1 MAEDRGP
8 GPGPP
13 DERTPADRP
22 ARRHLRPRRR
32 PLPSREEARR
42 RLRAFSRF
50 HPTRGQLVAALLTAS
65 LGVALVA
72 QARVT
77 EEAGLQQLRQ
87 TELVALLD
95 DVTTRAQELGVE
107 VAELE
112 DDRSRLLGSE
122 GDEAAREAARQRLQ
136 SYQILAGTV
145 PVEGPGITVLVDDDA
160 GVITQTMLLDGIQEL
175 RDAGA
180 EAIQVGTVRVVA
192 SSYVGTGDQGQVLLD
207 GQALSTPYTITAV
220 GEAHTLAGAMAI
232 PGGFSDS
239 LRGAG
244 ADVTVVEADTVLID
258 ALHEPSE
265 PRYAQPVPPTQDP

>member
-1 MAEDRGP
+1 MADEQGP
-8 GPGPP
+8 APP
-13 DERTPADRP
+13 EHTPVADPPAGRP
-22 ARRHLRPRRR
+22 PRPRRR
-32 PLPSREEARR
+32 PLPSRAEARR
-42 RLRAFSRF
+42 RLRAFGRF
-50 HPTRGQLVAALLTAS
+50 HPTRGQLVAALLTAL

-95 DVTTRAQELGVE
+95 DVTTRAQELGAE

-112 DDRSRLLGSE
+112 DDRSRLLGAE
-122 GDEAAREAARQRLQ
+122 GDEAAAEAARQRLQ

-145 PVEGPGITVLVDDDA
+145 PVEGPGITVLVDDEA

-180 EAIQVGTVRVVA
+180 EAIQIGTVRVVA
-192 SSYVGTGDQGQVLLD
+192 SSYVGTDEQGRVLVD
-207 GQALSTPYTITAV
+207 GQPLSTPYTITAV
-220 GEAHTLAGAMAI
+220 GDAHTLAGAMAI

-244 ADVTVVEADTVLID
+244 AGVTVVEADTVLVD

-265 PRYAQPVPPTQDP
+265 PRYAQPVPSTQDP

>member
-1 MAEDRGP
+1 MSDEHGP
-8 GPGPP
+8 APP
-13 DERTPADRP
+13 PEPTPAADPRAGRP
-22 ARRHLRPRRR
+22 PRSRRR
-32 PLPSREEARR
+32 PLPSRAEARR
-42 RLRAFSRF
+42 RLRAFGRF
-50 HPTRGQLVAALLTAS
+50 HPTRGQLVAALLTAL

-95 DVTTRAQELGVE
+95 DVTTRAQELGAE

-112 DDRSRLLGSE
+112 DDRSRLLGAE
-122 GDEAAREAARQRLQ
+122 GDEAAAEAARQRLQ

-145 PVEGPGITVLVDDDA
+145 PVEGPGITVLVDDEA

-180 EAIQVGTVRVVA
+180 EAIQIGTVRVVA
-192 SSYVGTGDQGQVLLD
+192 SSYVGTDEQGRVLVD
-207 GQALSTPYTITAV
+207 GQPLSTPYTITAV
-220 GEAHTLAGAMAI
+220 GDAHTLAGAMAI

-244 ADVTVVEADTVLID
+244 AGVTVVEADTVLVD

-265 PRYAQPVPPTQDP
+265 PRYAQPVPSTQDP

>member
-1 MAEDRGP
+1 MEDHGPAPPP
-8 GPGPP
+8 GPS
-13 DERTPADRP
+13 ERPT
-22 ARRHLRPRRR
+22 ARRARFRRR
-32 PLPSREEARR
+32 PAPSREEARR
-42 RLRAFSRF
+42 RLRAFGRF
-50 HPTRGQLVAALLTAS
+50 HPTRGQLVAALLTAL

-95 DVTTRAQELGVE
+95 DVTSRAEALSAE

-112 DDRSRLLGSE
+112 DDRSRLLGAE
-122 GDEAAREAARQRLQ
+122 GGEAAAEAARERLE

-145 PVEGPGITVLVDDDA
+145 PVEGPGITVLVDDD
-160 GVITQTMLLDGIQEL
+160 GGIITQTMLLDGIQEL

-192 SSYVGTGDQGQVLLD
+192 SSFVGTGPEGEVLLD
-207 GQALSTPYTITAV
+207 GEPLSTPYTITAV
-220 GEAHTLAGAMAI
+220 GDAHTLAGAMAI

-239 LRGAG
+239 LRSAG
-244 ADVTVVEADTVLID
+244 ATVTVVEGDTVLID

-265 PRYAQPVPPTQDP
+265 PRYAQPVPSTQDP

>member
-1 MAEDRGP
+1 MADEQGP
-8 GPGPP
+8 APP
-13 DERTPADRP
+13 EHTPVTDPSAGRQP
-22 ARRHLRPRRR
+22 RPRRR
-32 PLPSREEARR
+32 PLPSRAEARR
-42 RLRAFSRF
+42 RLRAFGRF
-50 HPTRGQLVAALLTAS
+50 HPTRGQLVAALLTAL

-95 DVTTRAQELGVE
+95 DVTTRAQELGAE
-107 VAELE
+107 VSELE
-112 DDRSRLLGSE
+112 DDRSRLLGAE
-122 GDEAAREAARQRLQ
+122 GDEAAAEAARQRLH

-145 PVEGPGITVLVDDDA
+145 PVEGPGITVLVDDEA

-180 EAIQVGTVRVVA
+180 EAIQIGTVRVVA
-192 SSYVGTGDQGQVLLD
+192 SSYVGTDEEGRVLLD
-207 GQALSTPYTITAV
+207 GQPLSTPYTITAV
-220 GEAHTLAGAMAI
+220 GDAHTLAGAMAI

-244 ADVTVVEADTVLID
+244 ASVTVVEADTVLVD

-265 PRYAQPVPPTQDP
+265 PRYAQPVPPTQAP

>member
-1 MAEDRGP
+1 MSDEHGP
-8 GPGPP
+8 APP
-13 DERTPADRP
+13 PEPTPAADPRAGRP
-22 ARRHLRPRRR
+22 PWSRRR
-32 PLPSREEARR
+32 PLPSRAEARR
-42 RLRAFSRF
+42 RLRAFGRF
-50 HPTRGQLVAALLTAS
+50 HPTRGQLVAALLTAL

-95 DVTTRAQELGVE
+95 DVTTRAQELGAE

-112 DDRSRLLGSE
+112 DDRSRLLGAE
-122 GDEAAREAARQRLQ
+122 GDEAAAEAARQRLQ

-145 PVEGPGITVLVDDDA
+145 PVEGPGITVLVDDEA

-180 EAIQVGTVRVVA
+180 EAIQIGTVRVVA
-192 SSYVGTGDQGQVLLD
+192 SSYVGTDEQGRVLVD
-207 GQALSTPYTITAV
+207 GQPLSTPYTITAV
-220 GEAHTLAGAMAI
+220 GDAHTLAGAMAI

-244 ADVTVVEADTVLID
+244 AGVTVVEADTVLVD

-265 PRYAQPVPPTQDP
+265 PRYAQPVPSTQDP